1 MRMDTAAYEIVE
13 TESERVERWRTA
25 ELMRVGFAGD
35 DAVVLA
41 ARMDVDLHEAIE
53 LVLRGCPPELAV
65 RILG

>member
-1 MRMDTAAYEIVE
+1 MNTAEQEIVE
-13 TESERVERWRTA
+13 TEVERVERWRTA

-35 DAVVLA
+35 DAVALA

-53 LVLRGCPPELAV
+53 LVRSGCPTELAV